1 MANSITKFKK
11 YIGLLDEV
19 YKVASVTSILDG
31 NNRLVRM
38 GANTNEII
46 IPKMSMDGLADYSR
60 ENGYVGGDVT
70 LTNETVKFN
79 YERGR
84 SFNIDAMDDEETAG
98 VAFGQLSGEFIRTKA
113 APEIDAFRFAQY
125 AGTTGITSATAAA
138 LSTGA
143 DVLSAL
149 IAAQNSMDE
158 NEVPAE
164 SRILFITPTLY
175 NSVMNLDTTK
185 SRAVLDSFASIVKV
199 PQSRFYTAIDL
210 YDGTTDT
217 SSQTNGVDET
227 VGHFVK
233 ASSGKNINFMV
244 IEKSAAIQ
252 YQKHVVSKI
261 VSPEEN
267 QTSDSWKFFYRS
279 YGIADVYENKV
290 KGIYLHAATA

>member
-1 MANSITKFKK
+1 MANSVTKFKR
-11 YIGLLDEV
+11 YIDLLDEV
-19 YKVASVTSILDG
+19 YQNASVTSVLDG

-38 GANTNEII
+38 GANANEII

-70 LTNETVKFN
+70 LTNETVQFN

-84 SFNIDAMDDEETAG
+84 SFNVDAMDNEETAG
-98 VAFGQLSGEFIRTKA
+98 VAFGQLAGEFIRTKA
-113 APEIDAFRFAQY
+113 APEIDAFRFAKY
-125 AGTTGITSATAAA
+125 AGITGISSASGA
-138 LSTGA
+138 LSDGT
-143 DVLSAL
+143 DVLNAL

-158 NEVPAE
+158 KEVNSE
-164 SRILFITPTLY
+164 SRVLFITPTLY

-185 SRAVLDSFASIVKV
+185 SRAVLDSFCQIVKV

-217 SSQTNGVDET
+217 SSQTGGVDET
-227 VGHFVK
+227 AGHFVK
-233 ASSGKNINFMV
+233 ASAGKNINFLV
-244 IEKSAAIQ
+244 VEKSAVIQ
-252 YQKHVVSKI
+252 YQKHVVSKV

-279 YGIADVYENKV
+279 YGIADAYENKV
-290 KGIYLHAATA
+290 GGIYLHKATA